1 MADRITITPEELR
14 SSSSTFA
21 SKAEEVK
28 TILDTL
34 STEVDNLSESWAGA
48 AQSQFFEAYE
58 EMKETLN
65 QFPNVLEGISKQLK
79 VVADTLEETDASLR
93 DALAG
98 N

>member
-21 SKAEEVK
+21 SKAEQVTE
-28 TILDTL
+28 ILTTL
-34 STEVDNLSESWAGA
+34 KSEVDNLAESWAGA

-58 EMKETLN
+58 EMQETLN
-65 QFPNVLEGISKQLK
+65 QFPVVLEGISNQLK